1 MHGVPDIVDDSDYQD
16 FEKYLFKLAEQ
27 DNSATDH
34 SGQVGSR
41 KDCALQCEVQSL
53 ELLEPVNGRQHLPT
67 ADHYTSHEKKK
78 SSRKA
83 TNSQQ
88 HFSLQRKFHGGCICK
103 PLRKVLLQS
112 FFKSVEFIRRIA
124 SAVDNDGN
132 LVEIQ
137 STLRTVAMWNGN
149 RSINERKREQNR
161 SAAVR
166 YREKRREEIKRMR
179 TELFGLELRNVQLK
193 TEMTGLIKEIDY
205 LKTFLLS
212 K

>member
-1 MHGVPDIVDDSDYQD
+1 MIYVIFRSSKSYHSFEISDEICNRGAFSPNGKECNDDLQHASNDICPLDILEPSFSHDNQPDWLEEWMDMHGVPDIVDDSDYQD

-112 FFKSVEFIRRIA
+112 FFKSVEFA
-124 SAVDNDGN
+124 H
-132 LVEIQ
+132 
-137 STLRTVAMWNGN
+137 
-149 RSINERKREQNR
+149 
-161 SAAVR
+161 
-166 YREKRREEIKRMR
+166 
-179 TELFGLELRNVQLK
+179 F
-193 TEMTGLIKEIDY
+193 
-205 LKTFLLS
+205 
-212 K
+212 

>member
-1 MHGVPDIVDDSDYQD
+1 M
-16 FEKYLFKLAEQ
+16 
-27 DNSATDH
+27 
-34 SGQVGSR
+34 
-41 KDCALQCEVQSL
+41 
-53 ELLEPVNGRQHLPT
+53 
-67 ADHYTSHEKKK
+67 
-78 SSRKA
+78 
-83 TNSQQ
+83 
-88 HFSLQRKFHGGCICK
+88 
-103 PLRKVLLQS
+103 
-112 FFKSVEFIRRIA
+112 
-124 SAVDNDGN
+124 DNDGN